1 VSAVSGELPSR
12 PKSAREVDAR
22 VRMQSRRRR
31 TRNLLRPIGLAAMA
45 IVAAETIDARPH
57 PGLHGSALGVSV
69 AALVFLVGI
78 GVFMTESF
86 IGRGFPSQLALT
98 TLVGAAGVALAA
110 LQPHAANE
118 LSASAAVWMAV
129 IRLPLRVGALVGG
142 TITAGLT
149 IVTAIDSSGGNV
161 LASVLLCALLG
172 LAAYSMRTSRDSQD
186 RTELLL
192 AELQDARDAQAL
204 AAAAQERGR
213 IAGEL
218 HDVLAHSL
226 SGAAIQ
232 LQGARM
238 LAEQA
243 HAEPRLRE
251 AIERSSQLVR
261 DGLDDARRAV
271 GALRGDQLPTVEEL
285 DGLIESFRADLDV
298 DATLRIEG
306 DARALPADASLALY
320 RGVQEALT
328 NVARYAPGAVTS
340 VVLHYAPDR
349 TTLCVEDRSARNGG
363 PAVAAKS
370 PAAGGGHGLAGM
382 RERVER
388 AGGRM
393 QAGPTDDG
401 WQVTLEVPV

>member
-1 VSAVSGELPSR
+1 MR
-12 PKSAREVDAR
+12 D
-22 VRMQSRRRR
+22 
-31 TRNLLRPIGLAAMA
+31 LLRPIGLAAMA
-45 IVAAETIDARPH
+45 IVAAETIDSRPH
-57 PGLHGSALGVSV
+57 PGLHGSSLGVSL

-78 GVFMTESF
+78 GAFMTESF
-86 IGRGFPSQLALT
+86 IERGFRSQLALI
-98 TLVGAAGVALAA
+98 TLVGAAGIALAA

-118 LSASAAVWMAV
+118 LAASAAVWMAV
-129 IRLPLRVGALVGG
+129 TRLPLRVGALVGG
-142 TITAGLT
+142 IIAAGLT
-149 IVTAIDSSGGNV
+149 IATAIDSTGANV

-251 AIERSSQLVR
+251 AIERSSELVK

-271 GALRGDQLPTVEEL
+271 GALRGGQLPTVEEL
-285 DGLIESFRADLDV
+285 DGLVERFRADLDV
-298 DATLRIEG
+298 DATLSIEG

-320 RGVQEALT
+320 RGAQEALT

-340 VVLHYAPDR
+340 VILRYAPDR
-349 TTLCVEDRSARNGG
+349 TTLDIEDRSAGNGG
-363 PAVAAKS
+363 RAAAAKS
-370 PAAGGGHGLAGM
+370 SAAGGGHGLAGM

-388 AGGRM
+388 AGGQM
-393 QAGPTDDG
+393 QAGPTGDG
-401 WQVTLEVPV
+401 WLVTLEVPV